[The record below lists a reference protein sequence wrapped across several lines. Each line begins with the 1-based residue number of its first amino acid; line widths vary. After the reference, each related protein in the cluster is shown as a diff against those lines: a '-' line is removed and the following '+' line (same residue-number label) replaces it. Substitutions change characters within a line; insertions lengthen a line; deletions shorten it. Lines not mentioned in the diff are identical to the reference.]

1 LFNKQYWHV
10 KGVLIMETTMLGLG
24 ATLGVCLATG
34 IGISI
39 RARLE
44 MYILIM
50 AGFIGLGAMIG
61 AILDWVMR

>member
-1 LFNKQYWHV
+1 
-10 KGVLIMETTMLGLG
+10 MEITMLELG
-24 ATLGVCLATG
+24 AVFGACLATG

-39 RARLE
+39 KARLE

-61 AILDWVMR
+61 AILDWVTYEI